1 MDRVLVAVALY
12 VLEVIFELDLAQEA
26 EAVLCSRLL
35 LFVVVMAVFPDAT
48 DFVRQLLYR
57 FAVFLMQHA
66 FVLRIQS

>member
-48 DFVRQLLYR
+48 DFVRQLLDR